1 MEEGVGT
8 SVVAAAVDPTA
19 ALADNADDKVRAV
32 VAVPLPD
39 GTATVLRSA
48 AESWLVSVL
57 SALSAH
63 GKINSFDK

>member
-1 MEEGVGT
+1 MEEGVDT
-8 SVVAAAVDPTA
+8 FDVAAVVDPTA
-19 ALADNADDKVRAV
+19 ALTDKEDEEVGVV
-32 VAVPLPD
+32 VAVPLPG

-63 GKINSFDK
+63 GRIRSF